1 MDGRVSASKK
11 INVALQGGGSHG
23 AFTWGVLDYLLEDQR
38 VEIEALSGASA
49 GAINA
54 VVLAAGMMKNGRK
67 GARDALKTFW
77 TALGET
83 AQTSPLQRG
92 PWEALLGGW
101 SLDSSPLYVWMD
113 MLSRVASP
121 YDLNPLNWNPVRDLL
136 EAHVDFDAL
145 RKAKSPALFI
155 TATNVEAGRG
165 RVFKRNE
172 LTSDHVM
179 ASACL
184 PLLFQA
190 VMIKGH
196 PYWDGGYMG
205 NPSLW
210 PLYEGTSSNDIVIVQ
225 INPIERKGVP
235 RTSRDILSRI
245 NEITFNASLLSEL
258 RAIDFVSRLI
268 AAGRLEGTA
277 YRDVHV
283 HVIEDDKLM
292 TPLDE
297 SSKMLVE
304 PAFLDMLF
312 QSGRKNA
319 KTWLDQHFADIGARS
334 TINLRAYFDVR
345 EVDLDT
351 HPAEPAAPKQI

>member
-1 MDGRVSASKK
+1 
-11 INVALQGGGSHG
+11 
-23 AFTWGVLDYLLEDQR
+23 
-38 VEIEALSGASA
+38 
-49 GAINA
+49 
-54 VVLAAGMMKNGRK
+54 
-67 GARDALKTFW
+67 
-77 TALGET
+77 
-83 AQTSPLQRG
+83 
-92 PWEALLGGW
+92 
-101 SLDSSPLYVWMD
+101 
-113 MLSRVASP
+113 
-121 YDLNPLNWNPVRDLL
+121 
-136 EAHVDFDAL
+136 
-145 RKAKSPALFI
+145 
-155 TATNVEAGRG
+155 
-165 RVFKRNE
+165 
-172 LTSDHVM
+172 
-179 ASACL
+179 
-184 PLLFQA
+184 
-190 VMIKGH
+190 
-196 PYWDGGYMG
+196 MG

-235 RTSRDILSRI
+235 RTSRDILGRI